1 MSLPEIFFVSCGYNF
16 CFSNLTFPVIFLS
29 HKYLS
34 HAQTFLIIFM
44 FLKSIV
50 DMKIQPNHK
59 VTYKQYNG

>member
-16 CFSNLTFPVIFLS
+16 CFSNLPFPVIFLS
-29 HKYLS
+29 KYLS